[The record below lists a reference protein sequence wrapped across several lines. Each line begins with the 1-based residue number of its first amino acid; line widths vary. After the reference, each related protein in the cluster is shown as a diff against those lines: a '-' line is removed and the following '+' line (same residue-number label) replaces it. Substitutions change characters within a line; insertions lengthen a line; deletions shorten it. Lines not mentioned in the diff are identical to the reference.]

1 MNKQEIIFQRG
12 LVIDAFVT
20 IELMINTIIS
30 MHYLKTVDTGFVIDV
45 LNNEMSSFG
54 FKKTLLKQI
63 LDEKTYNSEFQKL
76 EKLNRLRNL
85 FGHASLKLQ
94 EGTNIADQNAK
105 ICFNDPKKS
114 SSEVDPKTASK
125 EFEKLFL
132 EVLSWLQT
140 VGTEKG
146 INYPSTD

>member
-1 MNKQEIIFQRG
+1 MNKQEIIFRRG
-12 LVIDAFVT
+12 VVIDAFVT

-30 MHYLKTVDTGFVIDV
+30 MHYLKQVDTGFVIDV
-45 LNNEMSSFG
+45 LNNEMSAFG

-63 LDEKTYNSEFQKL
+63 LDEKEHNIEFQKL

-85 FGHASLKLQ
+85 FGHASLKLK
-94 EGTNIADQNAK
+94 EGKNITDPNAK

-114 SSEVDPKTASK
+114 GNEVDPQTASE

-132 EVLSWLQT
+132 DVLKWLEKI
-140 VGTEKG
+140 GKEKG
-146 INYPSTD
+146 INYPDTD